1 MLFFQLMVFS
11 QENGKKYS
19 FEFNSVDLKTAIESI
34 EKESNF
40 KFFFQAEW
48 LDNNK
53 QQITGSYKNITI
65 DELLNQIFNPTEINF
80 LLIKIKLFFQ
90 KTILLETNFQ
100 MTFWKINCE

>member
-1 MLFFQLMVFS
+1 MVFC

-19 FEFNSVDLKTAIESI
+19 FEFNTTDLKTAIESI

-40 KFFFQAEW
+40 KFFFQEEW

-53 QQITGSYKNITI
+53 QLITGSYKNITI

-80 LLIKIKLFFQ
+80 FIDKNKIILS
-90 KTILLETNFQ
+90 KTTLLETNFL
-100 MTFWKINCE
+100 MTFLENQLQMK